1 MVMKQSSLR
10 SQQSQEPALGELA
23 SDLQVVMAR
32 LVRRLRQAHETGDLS
47 LSELS
52 ALARLEQSGPLQPG
66 QLAEQE
72 RVAPQAMS
80 VIVAT
85 LADHG
90 LLARGV
96 DSDDG
101 RRVVLSATDTGRQ
114 LLDGRRTAKA
124 KRLVAALRD
133 ELAPDELDA
142 LADAL
147 SLLDRVAARL

>member
-1 MVMKQSSLR
+1 MVMIESEQPS
-10 SQQSQEPALGELA
+10 LGELA
-23 SDLQVVMAR
+23 NDLQVVLGR

-52 ALARLEQSGPLQPG
+52 ALARLEQAGPLQPG

-85 LADHG
+85 LSDHG

-101 RRVVLSATDTGRQ
+101 RRVVLSVTDAGRQ

-124 KRLVAALRD
+124 KRLATALRD
-133 ELAPDELDA
+133 ELEPDELQDLAAA
-142 LADAL
+142 LA
-147 SLLDRVAARL
+147 LLDRVAARL

>member
-1 MVMKQSSLR
+1 MVMIESEQPS
-10 SQQSQEPALGELA
+10 LGELA
-23 SDLQVVMAR
+23 NDLQVVLAR

-52 ALARLEQSGPLQPG
+52 ALARLEQAGPLQPG

-90 LLARGV
+90 LLAREV
-96 DSDDG
+96 DADDG
-101 RRVVLSATDTGRQ
+101 RRVVLSATDAGRQ

-124 KRLVAALRD
+124 KRLATALRD
-133 ELAPDELDA
+133 ELEPDELQDLAAA
-142 LADAL
+142 LA
-147 SLLDRVAARL
+147 LLDRVAARL

>member
-1 MVMKQSSLR
+1 MVMIESEKPS
-10 SQQSQEPALGELA
+10 LGEIA
-23 SDLQVVMAR
+23 NDLQVVLGR

-52 ALARLEQSGPLQPG
+52 ALARLEQAGPLQPG

-90 LLARGV
+90 LLAREV
-96 DSDDG
+96 DADDG
-101 RRVVLSATDTGRQ
+101 RRVVLSATDAGRQ

-124 KRLVAALRD
+124 KRLATALRD
-133 ELAPDELDA
+133 ELEPDELQA
-142 LADAL
+142 LAAAL
-147 SLLDRVAARL
+147 ALLDRVAARL

>member
-1 MVMKQSSLR
+1 MVMIESEKPS
-10 SQQSQEPALGELA
+10 LGEIA
-23 SDLQVVMAR
+23 NDLQVVLGR

-52 ALARLEQSGPLQPG
+52 ALARLEQAGPLQPG

-90 LLARGV
+90 LLAREV
-96 DSDDG
+96 DADDG
-101 RRVVLSATDTGRQ
+101 RRVVLSATDAGRQ

-124 KRLVAALRD
+124 KRLATALRD
-133 ELAPDELDA
+133 ELEPDELQDLAAA
-142 LADAL
+142 LA
-147 SLLDRVAARL
+147 LLDRVAARL

>member
-1 MVMKQSSLR
+1 MVMIESEQPS
-10 SQQSQEPALGELA
+10 LGELA
-23 SDLQVVMAR
+23 HDLQVVRAR

-52 ALARLEQSGPLQPG
+52 ALARLEQAGPLQPG

-90 LLARGV
+90 LLAREV
-96 DSDDG
+96 DADDG
-101 RRVVLSATDTGRQ
+101 RRVVLSATDAGRQ

-124 KRLVAALRD
+124 KRLATALRD
-133 ELAPDELDA
+133 ELEPDELQDLAAA
-142 LADAL
+142 LA
-147 SLLDRVAARL
+147 LLDRVAARL

>member
-1 MVMKQSSLR
+1 MVMIESEKPS
-10 SQQSQEPALGELA
+10 LGELA
-23 SDLQVVMAR
+23 NDLQVVLGR

-52 ALARLEQSGPLQPG
+52 ALARLEQAGPLQPG

-90 LLARGV
+90 LLAREV
-96 DSDDG
+96 DADDG
-101 RRVVLSATDTGRQ
+101 RRVVLSATDAGRQ

-124 KRLVAALRD
+124 KRLATALRD
-133 ELAPDELDA
+133 ELEPDELQDLAAA
-142 LADAL
+142 LA
-147 SLLDRVAARL
+147 LLDRVAARL